1 MAFEALNHMGSLGTD
16 LVVILNDNEMSI
28 TNNVGA
34 LSDYLGRIRSDTRL
48 YRAREDLSAFLRKIP
63 VVGNPPVAKMAHY
76 FKNTLK
82 NMLPGQLFE
91 ELGFTYLGPF
101 DGIT

>member
-1 MAFEALNHMGSLGTD
+1 MGSLGTD

-28 TNNVGA
+28 TNNVGGFKR
-34 LSDYLGRIRSDTRL
+34 LSGQNSLRYQVIQGPRGSFG
-48 YRAREDLSAFLRKIP
+48 LSAQNTRGGK
-63 VVGNPPVAKMAHY
+63 PPVAKMAHY